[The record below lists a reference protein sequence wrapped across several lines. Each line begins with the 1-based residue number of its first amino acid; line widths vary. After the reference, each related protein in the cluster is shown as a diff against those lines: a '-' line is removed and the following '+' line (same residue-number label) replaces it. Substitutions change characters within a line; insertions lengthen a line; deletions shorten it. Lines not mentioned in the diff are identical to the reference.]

1 MMNPP
6 LKVALLQRAIAHYR
20 LPLFEK
26 LARAEGFQ
34 WTFFADE
41 HDERMATGL
50 AATSLASLDHRRT
63 RNRRLFGPVLY
74 QSGVSL
80 KGRDAFM
87 LDLGWTIL
95 SNPRYLL
102 EARARGVATIGWSKG
117 IPQDP
122 TKADSA
128 AKRAIQKTILGLCD
142 SLVLYGEVSRE
153 YFLKLGYPADRMFV
167 AQNTI
172 DTSRIAGEADSS
184 RLQAEGLREKL
195 GLNGRFVFGYL
206 GTLMERKRVDA
217 IIDAFVMVRDRG
229 VDAVLVIAGGGATRE
244 ALEEKARASAYAKDI
259 LLAGRI
265 PVGEEG
271 AWFQLFDVFLSFAEG
286 GLGIL
291 EAMAN
296 GRTVLSTPERYPETE
311 HLEDGVTA
319 LLSGDFSVAS
329 FAERMVSAAG
339 STIDLPAIGNAARDR
354 VLAKA
359 TLEKMVQNIQ
369 CAVRA
374 AIHRRAPGKLP
385 SISS

>member
-1 MMNPP
+1 MKKPS
-6 LKVALLQRAIAHYR
+6 KVALLQRAIAHYR
-20 LPLFEK
+20 YPLFEK
-26 LARAEGFQ
+26 LSRADGYQ
-34 WTFFADE
+34 WTFFSDE

-50 AATSLASLDHRRT
+50 AAKSLATLDHRRT
-63 RNRRLFGPVLY
+63 RNRSIIGPVLY

-80 KGRDAFM
+80 KGQDAFM

-102 EARARGVATIGWSKG
+102 EARARGIATIGWSKG

-122 TKADSA
+122 SKQDSF
-128 AKRAIQKTILGLCD
+128 AKRAYQKAILGLCD
-142 SLVLYGEVSRE
+142 TLVLYGEVSRE
-153 YFLKLGYPADRMFV
+153 YFLKLGYPAERMFV

-172 DTSRIAGEADSS
+172 DTRRIASEVNAS
-184 RLQAEGLREKL
+184 RERAAALREKM

-206 GTLMERKRVDA
+206 GSLMERKRVDA
-217 IIDAFVMVRDRG
+217 IVEAFGQVRASG
-229 VDAVLVIAGGGATRE
+229 VDAVLVIAGGGPARQ
-244 ALEEKARASAYAKDI
+244 AIEEKVRTSPHGKDI

-271 AWFQLFDVFLSFAEG
+271 AWFQLFDVYLSFAEG

-311 HLEDGVTA
+311 HLEDGATA
-319 LLSGDFSVAS
+319 LLSRDFSIES
-329 FAERMVSAAG
+329 FAKRMISATG
-339 STIDLPAIGNAARDR
+339 PDLDLAAIGRAARDR

-359 TLEKMVQNIQ
+359 TLENMVENIQ
-369 CAVRA
+369 SAVRT
-374 AIHRRAPGKLP
+374 AIQRRAPHKL
-385 SISS
+385 SAISS